1 MTFKANSPETVTN
14 TGGPQS
20 IRVTDRNL
28 QMMCNVR
35 IILSQT
41 LTGPPDPRLL
51 AATCTVPFQSSMLA
65 QLIPM
70 NGGAPI
76 TLTKPITVVG
86 RSSRLCDLAV
96 DHQSVS
102 KLHCILVKT
111 DGLIYMRDLGS
122 TNGTRVNGQRVL
134 RGALLPGDQISFSGA
149 VYKVHLG
156 PDPQLSAGG
165 IMFPDPTDLSS
176 DIPEIVLESSEDIP
190 LVQPKSQSLT
200 DSGLLPAD

>member
-1 MTFKANSPETVTN
+1 
-14 TGGPQS
+14 
-20 IRVTDRNL
+20 
-28 QMMCNVR
+28 
-35 IILSQT
+35 
-41 LTGPPDPRLL
+41 
-51 AATCTVPFQSSMLA
+51 MLA
-65 QLIPM
+65 QLIPIK
-70 NGGAPI
+70 GGAPI
-76 TLTKPITVVG
+76 TLTKPITVIG

-96 DHQSVS
+96 DHGSVS

-165 IMFPDPTDLSS
+165 NLIEGPTDFPDKPPEVIITEDDDAPTVREKSK
-176 DIPEIVLESSEDIP
+176 
-190 LVQPKSQSLT
+190 PKSVA
-200 DSGLLPAD
+200 DSDLLAAD

>member
-1 MTFKANSPETVTN
+1 
-14 TGGPQS
+14 
-20 IRVTDRNL
+20 
-28 QMMCNVR
+28 
-35 IILSQT
+35 
-41 LTGPPDPRLL
+41 
-51 AATCTVPFQSSMLA
+51 MLA

-70 NGGAPI
+70 TGGAPI

-96 DHQSVS
+96 DHNSVS

-165 IMFPDPTDLSS
+165 SMFSDPGIVRSEV
-176 DIPEIVLESSEDIP
+176 PEIVINSSEDIELAP
-190 LVQPKSQSLT
+190 PEPKRKSLA

>member
-1 MTFKANSPETVTN
+1 
-14 TGGPQS
+14 
-20 IRVTDRNL
+20 
-28 QMMCNVR
+28 
-35 IILSQT
+35 
-41 LTGPPDPRLL
+41 
-51 AATCTVPFQSSMLA
+51 MLA
-65 QLIPM
+65 QLIPI
-70 NGGAPI
+70 NDGAPI

-96 DHQSVS
+96 DHNSVS

-149 VYKVHLG
+149 IYRVHLG

-165 IMFPDPTDLSS
+165 DMLEDPAQMVEVVIEQEEDLPVVE
-176 DIPEIVLESSEDIP
+176 PETR
-190 LVQPKSQSLT
+190 SLT
-200 DSGLLPAD
+200 DSGLLSAE